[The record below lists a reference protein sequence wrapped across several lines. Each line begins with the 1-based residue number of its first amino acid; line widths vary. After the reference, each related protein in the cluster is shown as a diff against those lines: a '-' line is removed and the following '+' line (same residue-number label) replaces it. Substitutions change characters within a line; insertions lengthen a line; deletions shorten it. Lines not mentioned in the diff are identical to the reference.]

1 MSWKLKK
8 QQLLL
13 LTYPSPNS
21 QVQIVFS
28 HIIWCKNDCRYTVAS
43 QSFAF
48 VPWITVQCP
57 VSFCWHII
65 CLAGLTK
72 NPNVFFS
79 VHCIPYPFIHA
90 CSLCSVLYPSLHDIW
105 LGFDTVMHVTI
116 VSHLIPP
123 VSLVNV
129 FPNILYPDPI
139 FTSQWSFPYIC
150 VTYLFASN
158 NF

>member
-48 VPWITVQCP
+48 APWITVQCP

-79 VHCIPYPFIHA
+79 VHCILISLHPCLFIMFCSVPLIAWYLAWFWYCHA
-90 CSLCSVLYPSLHDIW
+90 CYYCISPYTTCIPCKCFPKYPLPWSY
-105 LGFDTVMHVTI
+105 FYFPM
-116 VSHLIPP
+116 
-123 VSLVNV
+123 V
-129 FPNILYPDPI
+129 FPI
-139 FTSQWSFPYIC
+139 
-150 VTYLFASN
+150 YLCNLLVCFK
-158 NF
+158 